1 MKVEDLDL
9 FVRTANTGNITS
21 AAHQLDMTSATASAA
36 LKRLEKQLGAQL
48 FIRSTRQ
55 LRITAEGERFLLHCQ
70 QALQNLEEGK
80 ASMYA
85 MQGKIAGKIR
95 LATSSDFGRN
105 ILLPW
110 LDEVMLANPELALDL
125 SLGDSLS
132 DFYLDR
138 VDMQLRY
145 GEPEDSSLI
154 AFPIVKMD
162 RVICASPNYIA
173 KFGRPKTPEDLIH
186 HNCLCYQ
193 VAGTSFDTWTL
204 KKDKQIHKIKVSG
217 RHEANDADI
226 IHRWAVAGK
235 GIAYK
240 SRLDMAEDL
249 ASGALVELMPD
260 YQSPELH
267 IYLICPSR
275 KQVTPVVLM
284 LRDFL
289 RKKCAEALAPF
300 NKN

>member
-1 MKVEDLDL
+1 MKIDDLTL
-9 FVRTANTGNITS
+9 FVRTAHSGSIT
-21 AAHQLDMTSATASAA
+21 AAANQLDMSSAAASAA

-55 LRITAEGERFLLHCQ
+55 LRMTAEGERFLLHSQ
-70 QALQNLEEGK
+70 QALAAIEEGK
-80 ASMYA
+80 ASLNA
-85 MQGKIAGKIR
+85 MQGKIAGKVR
-95 LATSSDFGRN
+95 LAASSDFGRN

-110 LDEVMLANPELALDL
+110 LDEVMDNNPELSLDL
-125 SLGDSLS
+125 SLGDSLT

-162 RVICASPNYIA
+162 RVLCATPSYIEQH
-173 KFGRPKTPEDLIH
+173 GEPKTPEDLKQ

-193 VAGTSFDTWTL
+193 VGGISFDTWTL
-204 KKDKQIHKIKVSG
+204 QNDKQTHRIKVSG
-217 RHEANDADI
+217 KQESNDADVV
-226 IHRWAVAGK
+226 HRWIIAGK
-235 GIAYK
+235 GLGYK

-249 ASGALVELMPD
+249 QSGKVIELLPD
-260 YQSPELH
+260 YHSPELG

-289 RKKCAEALAPF
+289 REKCTERLAKT
-300 NKN
+300 N

>member
-1 MKVEDLDL
+1 MKVDDLNL
-9 FVRTANTGNITS
+9 FVRTAHTCNIT
-21 AAHQLDMTSATASAA
+21 AAANQLNMTAAAASAA
-36 LKRLEKQLGAQL
+36 IKRLENQLGTQL

-55 LRITAEGERFLLHCQ
+55 LRLTAEGERFLLHCQ
-70 QALQNLEEGK
+70 QALTSLEEGK
-80 ASMYA
+80 DSLHA

-95 LATSSDFGRN
+95 LSTSSDFGRN

-110 LDEVMLANPELALDL
+110 LDEIMLANPELSLDL

-154 AFPIVKMD
+154 AFPIIKMD
-162 RVICASPNYIA
+162 RVICASPRYLA
-173 KFGRPKTPEDLIH
+173 EYGKPETPEDLLQ

-193 VAGTSFDTWTL
+193 VAGSSFDTWTFQQG
-204 KKDKQIHKIKVSG
+204 KQTQKIKVG
-217 RHEANDADI
+217 GKHEANDADI
-226 IHRWAVAGK
+226 IHRWVVAGK

-240 SRLDMAEDL
+240 SRLDMAADL
-249 ASGALVELMPD
+249 SSGKVVELLKD
-260 YQSPELH
+260 YQSPELS

-289 RKKCAEALAPF
+289 REKCAEQLASH
-300 NKN
+300 